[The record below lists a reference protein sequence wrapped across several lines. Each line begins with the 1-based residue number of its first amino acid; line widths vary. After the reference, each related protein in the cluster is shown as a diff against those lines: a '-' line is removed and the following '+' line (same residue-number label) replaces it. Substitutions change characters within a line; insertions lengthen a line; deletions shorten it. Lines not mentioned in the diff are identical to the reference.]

1 MKYHVLVFNLDM
13 GAGDTQGQYVKPH
26 GGTLDAYLENEAQEG
41 YRLEC
46 MVNLPD
52 ALATKLR
59 VVTIHND

>member
-1 MKYHVLVFNLDM
+1 MAPVGCGRL
-13 GAGDTQGQYVKPH
+13 A
-26 GGTLDAYLENEAQEG
+26 LDAYLENEAQEG

-52 ALATKLR
+52 ALTTKLR